1 MNRETGTAAAS
12 PIVEIRGLKAGFLG
26 AEGRTDV
33 LHGVDLTVK
42 RGEILGVI
50 GESGSGKTMTGLSL
64 LRLMPD
70 NAVVEAEAL
79 RFDDIDLPALDAAGF
94 DALRGVRMAMIFQD
108 PVGAFNPA
116 KRIGWHFR
124 AIFDRL
130 AVARRK
136 DAPEQQAHWRERA
149 AGLMREVGILRAEE
163 AVDLYPHLLSGGM
176 LQRALIALV
185 LALEPDLVV
194 ADEPTTNLDK
204 LVERQILE
212 LFRDLRTRLS
222 AGMIFVTH
230 DMAVAAALCDR
241 ISVMYRGRIV
251 ETGETRR
258 IFQAPEHPYTAL
270 LTSTA
275 MALARGD
282 VERLPEMPGQAP
294 APAVSARR
302 AATPAPSA
310 SSAPLVSVR
319 DLEVTF
325 AGKHGIPFKAL
336 KGISLD
342 IMPGEILGVVGESGS
357 GKTTLGKTVLRL
369 WEPSGGDLLV
379 KGTSIAHLGPRGLAP
394 FRRDLQMVFQD
405 PAASFNPRKTMG
417 AALADPLLTHKH
429 CARRDLDDRI
439 GALLVRVGLSAA
451 HAARYPHE
459 LSGGQLQRVAI
470 ARALALSPALI
481 VADEAV
487 SKLDVSVRSGI
498 LNLFKDIQAET
509 GMSMLFITHD
519 LEVARYLCHR
529 IAVMYHG
536 ELVELGPAAEVFANP
551 QHEYTRTLLG
561 MLEHSLIGQGLG
573 GPAMEKGR

>member
-1 MNRETGTAAAS
+1 MRRDAATDRRA
-12 PIVEIRGLKAGFLG
+12 PIVEIRGLKAGFAT

-33 LHGVDLTVK
+33 LHGVDLSVA
-42 RGEILGVI
+42 RGEIHGVI
-50 GESGSGKTMTGLSL
+50 GESGSGKTLTGLSL
-64 LRLMPD
+64 LRLMPG
-70 NAVVEAEAL
+70 NAVVEAQAL
-79 RFDDIDLPALDAAGF
+79 RFDGVDLPSLAGEDF

-124 AIFDRL
+124 AVFDRK
-130 AVARRK
+130 AVAGDLAAEGWRQRSVALMK
-136 DAPEQQAHWRERA
+136 D
-149 AGLMREVGILRAEE
+149 VGILRAAE
-163 AVDLYPHLLSGGM
+163 AVDLYPHQLSGGM

-185 LALEPDLVV
+185 LALEPDFVV

-212 LFRDLRTRLS
+212 LFRDLRARLS

-258 IFQAPEHPYTAL
+258 IFEAPEHPYTAL

-275 MALARGD
+275 LALARGTD
-282 VERLPEMPGQAP
+282 ERLPEMPGQDTAP
-294 APAVSARR
+294 APPGRR
-302 AATPAPSA
+302 PAGEPRVGDGG
-310 SSAPLVSVR
+310 PLISIR
-319 DLEVTF
+319 NLEVSF
-325 AGKHGIPFKAL
+325 PGRAGVPFRVL

-342 IMPGEILGVVGESGS
+342 IQAGEILGVVGESGS

-369 WEPSGGDLLV
+369 WEPSGGDVLFR
-379 KGTSIAHLGPRGLAP
+379 GTSIAHLGPRGLAP

-405 PAASFNPRKTMG
+405 PGASFNPRKTVG
-417 AALADPLLTHKH
+417 AALADPLVTHKLASRRELG
-429 CARRDLDDRI
+429 ARI
-439 GALLVRVGLSAA
+439 AGLLTRVGLTEA
-451 HAARYPHE
+451 HAERFPHE

-470 ARALALSPALI
+470 ARALALDPALI

-536 ELVELGPAAEVFANP
+536 ELVEIGPAAEVFANP
-551 QHEYTRTLLG
+551 RHDYTRTLIG
-561 MLEHSLIGQGLG
+561 MLEHGLIGQGLG
-573 GPAMEKGR
+573 GMEQASTPA